1 MTTPA
6 FPIPRPAPEQVL
18 DLTDPNPLQAL
29 ATAYADRL
37 AAIGSGAGSA
47 ELDSNEQRIR
57 DLERTCRLTYV
68 PARRAAVP
76 DPALFLG

>member
-1 MTTPA
+1 MSTPA
-6 FPIPRPAPEQVL
+6 SLIPRPAPEQLL
-18 DLTDPNPLQAL
+18 DLTDPNPLEAL

-37 AAIGSGAGSA
+37 TAIRSGAGSA

-57 DLERTCRLTYV
+57 ELERTCRRTYV
-68 PARRAAVP
+68 PTRRGAVP

>member
-6 FPIPRPAPEQVL
+6 SLIPRPAPERVL
-18 DLTDPNPLQAL
+18 DLTDRNPLEAL

-47 ELDSNEQRIR
+47 ELDSSERRIR
-57 DLERTCRLTYV
+57 DLERTCRRTYV
-68 PARRAAVP
+68 PARRGAVP